1 MVARILV
8 EKAIE
13 GGRRLLEELDRD
25 HKMEIVAALWF
36 YLLENDEW
44 RLLLASGLVDEQGPL
59 AAYGIVQHTL
69 AKVPE
74 DVRPEFT
81 DISVVSPTD
90 RRIQAIGKA
99 VTTGPGIKE
108 IRLSRSAVNNTYVED
123 VLIYRM
129 N

>member
-1 MVARILV
+1 MVARTLV
-8 EKAIE
+8 DKAVE
-13 GGRRLLEELDRD
+13 GGRLLLEELDKSGR
-25 HKMEIVAALWF
+25 MEIVAALWF
-36 YLLENDEW
+36 YLLDIEEW
-44 RLLLASGLVDEQGPL
+44 RLLLASQIVDDRGPL
-59 AAYGIVQHTL
+59 AAYEIVQHTL

-99 VTTGPGIKE
+99 ITTGPE
-108 IRLSRSAVNNTYVED
+108 IGAIRFSRSAADNMYIED
-123 VLIYRM
+123 ALIYRL